1 MQRSDCRVRE
11 QLAEDM
17 ASDGLN
23 SEAMDTFIE
32 AAKCWQ
38 RWESFSKAAICYERA
53 YEHGML
59 CHRYADAAEA
69 MMRASQVWMK
79 QGEYE
84 KFEIDC
90 QIASEAYIMAA
101 EEERNPKRFVE
112 GAFCAILGGDIDM
125 ARHLIHAAAETTRG
139 EAKELIN
146 LALMLSEYQ
155 FGDADMYIEAAV
167 ARVVD
172 RDEMAVIREH
182 FKLAFLGF
190 VRTSLESEFAIS
202 VRSLSESTGLPEKK
216 VEALV
221 KRGIAE
227 GLLPGYFDDD
237 TREIVVDT
245 DRADVSTLARRKKP
259 ILSQDIEDPGAWDL
273 DLDDDL

>member
-1 MQRSDCRVRE
+1 
-11 QLAEDM
+11 
-17 ASDGLN
+17 
-23 SEAMDTFIE
+23 
-32 AAKCWQ
+32 
-38 RWESFSKAAICYERA
+38 
-53 YEHGML
+53 
-59 CHRYADAAEA
+59 
-69 MMRASQVWMK
+69 
-79 QGEYE
+79 
-84 KFEIDC
+84 
-90 QIASEAYIMAA
+90 
-101 EEERNPKRFVE
+101 
-112 GAFCAILGGDIDM
+112 
-125 ARHLIHAAAETTRG
+125 
-139 EAKELIN
+139 
-146 LALMLSEYQ
+146 
-155 FGDADMYIEAAV
+155 
-167 ARVVD
+167 
-172 RDEMAVIREH
+172 MAVIREH

>member
-1 MQRSDCRVRE
+1 MVMQRADCSVRE

-23 SEAMDTFIE
+23 SEAMELFIE

-38 RWESFSKAAICYERA
+38 RWESYAKAAASYERA

-59 CHRYADAAEA
+59 AHRYSEAAEA
-69 MMRASQVWMK
+69 MRKASWSWIK
-79 QGEYE
+79 QGEHE

-101 EEERNPKRFVE
+101 EEEHNPRRFIE
-112 GAFCAILGGDIDM
+112 GAFCAILGGDLDM

-139 EAKELIN
+139 EDKELIN

-167 ARVVD
+167 ARRTD
-172 RDEMAVIREH
+172 KEGLMHIREM
-182 FKLAFLGF
+182 FNLVFLGF
-190 VRTSLESEFAIS
+190 VRTILESEFAIS
-202 VRSLSESTGLPEKK
+202 LQSLADSTGLPEKK
-216 VEALV
+216 IERMVQ
-221 KRGIAE
+221 KGIEE
-227 GLLPGYFDDD
+227 GVVPGYLDLE
-237 TREIVVDT
+237 TREILVDS
-245 DRADVSTLARRKKP
+245 DRADTSTLARRKRP
-259 ILSQDIEDPGAWDL
+259 ILSRDIEDPGAWDL
-273 DLDDDL
+273 HEEE